1 MVRRHEQTFL
11 QRRHTDG
18 KQTHEKMF
26 NIIHHQGN
34 ANQAYDEVSHLSEW
48 LEDMNRHF
56 SKEDIQMANEHM
68 KKCSASLTIREIQIK
83 TTMRYH
89 LTPVRAKINS
99 HETQM
104 LVRMQR
110 KGNALTLLVGVQA
123 GTTTLENSMKVLQ

>member
-1 MVRRHEQTFL
+1 
-11 QRRHTDG
+11 
-18 KQTHEKMF
+18 
-26 NIIHHQGN
+26 
-34 ANQAYDEVSHLSEW
+34 
-48 LEDMNRHF
+48 MNRHF
-56 SKEDIQMANEHM
+56 SKEDIQMAKRHM
-68 KKCSASLTIREIQIK
+68 KKCSTSFSNRKIK
-83 TTMRYH
+83 IKITMRYH